1 MAKLPRVFTLMVV
14 LSSVVAA
21 LGVLRN
27 NVAVVIGAM
36 VIAPPLGPNV
46 AMSLATTLGDMGL
59 GSEALKA
66 TVVGIL
72 TALVISV
79 LLGLF
84 MTVDPDTPEIA
95 SRTAVGLGDIALALA
110 SGVAGALA
118 FTTGIPTVLVGVM
131 VAVALLPPLVT
142 FGLLIGSGHGSVAM
156 GAILLFVTNLIC
168 VNLAGVVTF
177 LAQGVQPISWW
188 EAERAKKATRIA
200 IGLWI
205 LLLVALVAFVVLSQ
219 RIG

>member
-27 NVAVVIGAM
+27 NVAVVIGPM